1 MNDTAT
7 ELLVSVGLVVPKTIA
22 DNKEKRQSAPEI
34 ETLWYHFSNKKAL
47 NSILHIREKFSD
59 KQEYIYLNFGYEEG
73 VLL

>member
-34 ETLWYHFSNKKAL
+34 ET
-47 NSILHIREKFSD
+47 
-59 KQEYIYLNFGYEEG
+59 
-73 VLL
+73 